1 MKKLIWLFLIIFAW
15 SMYSSTLLHL
25 QKKIS
30 LLLNLK
36 GVDALRIYSKDFFI
50 MENKTDTSL
59 QLHYEKHTISC
70 PLEDGVRMI
79 PVKTICKIIDVQFKN
94 QDSWLK
100 KHPFF
105 SQLYLLAGVVG
116 ADNKRRKMNCL
127 PLLAVNTWVASISET
142 HRKQESIDKQNAL
155 IAFLY
160 HETNRLHKSID
171 VFMQENKYELELI
184 ELKESLNEQITEVK
198 QTMKRL
204 QEEEKKVNQTLK
216 DIRVNR
222 FTGQTALQFPEKD

>member
-127 PLLAVNTWVASISET
+127 PLLAVNTWDGRQA
-142 HRKQESIDKQNAL
+142 
-155 IAFLY
+155 
-160 HETNRLHKSID
+160 
-171 VFMQENKYELELI
+171 
-184 ELKESLNEQITEVK
+184 
-198 QTMKRL
+198 KRSA
-204 QEEEKKVNQTLK
+204 K
-216 DIRVNR
+216 
-222 FTGQTALQFPEKD
+222 A